1 MPVNADKMRAF
12 GTRSA
17 RAPHLVGTILRFT
30 FALSS
35 GNGTAVPLQY
45 PRNAHHYV
53 YCIRL
58 SELPLEKLHVTYRSV
73 AGRNIASE
81 KVAPRPLT
89 RAPGAAASVKLMSQ
103 RQMVFGLINRFAKNH
118 ESDINQSFNKTKY
131 GTARNYFFKVN
142 YAGMAAAFE
151 PLYAR
156 LDANAS
162 DTMAITDTE
171 IEEAVSDY
179 ATENPTAIYRVRKT
193 GSAVIY
199 LTGEWTTTENPVSG
213 TVEVGGTTLHNG
225 DKAKSLATGDAF
237 AINGQ
242 NLTDGE
248 ITLGLADSSNGSPVD
263 TPISEALTESS
274 VSEYAVGGNIAAAAN
289 GKYLMNV
296 KVGTMS
302 ILTLK
307 QYETGGGEGTLG

>member
-1 MPVNADKMRAF
+1 MGRRYRSSIP
-12 GTRSA
+12 GTLIIMSI
-17 RAPHLVGTILRFT
+17 V
-30 FALSS
+30 S
-35 GNGTAVPLQY
+35 GYQNSRWKNSIG
-45 PRNAHHYV
+45 N
-53 YCIRL
+53 
-58 SELPLEKLHVTYRSV
+58 VTYRSV

-151 PLYAR
+151 PLYAE

-162 DTMAITDTE
+162 DTMAITDAK
-171 IEEAVSDY
+171 IEEAVSNY

-193 GSAVIY
+193 GSAVVY
-199 LTGEWTTTENPVSG
+199 LTGEWTTDENPVSG
-213 TVEVGGTTLHNG
+213 TVVVGDTTLHNG
-225 DKAKSLATGDAF
+225 DKAKRLTTGDTF
-237 AINGQ
+237 SINGQ

-274 VSEYAVGGNIAAAAN
+274 VSEYAVGGKIAASAN
-289 GKYLMNV
+289 GKYLMNI
-296 KVGTMS
+296 KVGAMTM
-302 ILTLK
+302 LTLK
-307 QYETGGGEGTLG
+307 QYQAGGGEGTLD